1 MKIAIL
7 ILASTDGQYVA
18 RCPSLP
24 GCMARA
30 NTRQSAEHKMRDAV
44 AGYLA
49 SMDVPLP
56 LRVIITEVQEMGRE

>member
-1 MKIAIL
+1 MKVAIV
-7 ILASTDGQYVA
+7 IRPVDGQNVA
-18 RCPSLP
+18 HCPSLP

-30 NTRQSAEHKMRDAV
+30 NTRESAGHKMRDAV

-56 LRVIITEVQEMGRE
+56 PRMIITEVQEMGRE

>member
-1 MKIAIL
+1 MEVATL

-24 GCMARA
+24 GCVARA
-30 NTRQSAEHKMRDAV
+30 DTRESAEHKLRDAV

-49 SMDVPLP
+49 SLDVPLP
-56 LRVIITEVQEMGRE
+56 PRRERMRGQP